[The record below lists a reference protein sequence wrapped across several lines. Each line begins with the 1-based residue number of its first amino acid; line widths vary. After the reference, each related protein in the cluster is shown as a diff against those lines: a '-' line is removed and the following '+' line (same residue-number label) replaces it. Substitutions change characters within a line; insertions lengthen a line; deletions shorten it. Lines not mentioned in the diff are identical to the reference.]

1 MLGRAAAIGRTNREA
16 ARQQYKR
23 IGDLYPDLPW
33 QRGIAWMELQKGHLH
48 HGIVLMS
55 GGNLSMYAS
64 ASIGD
69 VEQAIRHEQT
79 DISLASGGSLG
90 LFLEQNI
97 FNLRRDY
104 AGLIATTQEPI
115 ENGANR
121 FQAFTAAYKLR

>member
-1 MLGRAAAIGRTNREA
+1 
-16 ARQQYKR
+16 
-23 IGDLYPDLPW
+23 
-33 QRGIAWMELQKGHLH
+33 
-48 HGIVLMS
+48 
-55 GGNLSMYAS
+55 MYAS

-69 VEQAIRHEQT
+69 DEQAIRHEQT

-104 AGLIATTQEPI
+104 AGLIAATQEPI